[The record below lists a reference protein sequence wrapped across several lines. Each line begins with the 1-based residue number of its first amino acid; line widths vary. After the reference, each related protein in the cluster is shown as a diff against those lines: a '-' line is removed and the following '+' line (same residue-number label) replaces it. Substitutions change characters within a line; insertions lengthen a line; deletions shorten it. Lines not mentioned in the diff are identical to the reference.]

1 MTKFSQQN
9 FLIDHIRS
17 ILNFYDPICI
27 DKKGGFY
34 HFFKDDGKIYD
45 STTRHLVSSTRFVF
59 NYAMA
64 YMEFGDPKYL
74 EFAQHGLE
82 FLESAHKK
90 NQGYAWLLQ
99 GDKVL
104 DDTNHAYGLAFVLL
118 ANAVSLKAGIESAF
132 SRIESIWQLLE
143 DFYWQ
148 QDYGLYIDEYNGDF
162 SKADKY
168 RGQNANMHMCEALLM
183 CFEATQDTKFL
194 SRAKLLTYNIT
205 VIQANK
211 TDGLIW
217 EHYDENWEVDWNYNK
232 DNPKHLFRP
241 WGFQS
246 GHQTEW
252 SKLLLILHRLT
263 ATSWMLTRAE
273 ELFLKSVTTTWDDK
287 YGGLCYGF
295 APDKSICDS
304 DKYFWVQA
312 ESLAAAK
319 LLYIATGK
327 DLYENWY
334 NRLWQYSW
342 DHMICHQFG
351 GWYRILDNK
360 NNKYSDEKS
369 PAGKTDYHT
378 MGACYEVL
386 RALRDLRYQKTKKTV
401 Q

>member
-82 FLESAHKK
+82 FLERAHKK

-143 DFYWQ
+143 EFYWQ

-183 CFEATQDTKFL
+183 C
-194 SRAKLLTYNIT
+194 
-205 VIQANK
+205 
-211 TDGLIW
+211 
-217 EHYDENWEVDWNYNK
+217 
-232 DNPKHLFRP
+232 
-241 WGFQS
+241 
-246 GHQTEW
+246 
-252 SKLLLILHRLT
+252 
-263 ATSWMLTRAE
+263 
-273 ELFLKSVTTTWDDK
+273 
-287 YGGLCYGF
+287 
-295 APDKSICDS
+295 
-304 DKYFWVQA
+304 
-312 ESLAAAK
+312 
-319 LLYIATGK
+319 
-327 DLYENWY
+327 
-334 NRLWQYSW
+334 
-342 DHMICHQFG
+342 
-351 GWYRILDNK
+351 
-360 NNKYSDEKS
+360 
-369 PAGKTDYHT
+369 
-378 MGACYEVL
+378 
-386 RALRDLRYQKTKKTV
+386 
-401 Q
+401 